1 MLHLVDTVIHFYSF
15 SKVVTFFNRL
25 QKSSLV
31 LWKKITS
38 LAKFSIWIIMS
49 ISSNNYLTVY
59 HPCEVSFWSKLRC
72 LILWKNKL
80 IKFSTLAATLLWEEV
95 WSDENRRRLRRSED
109 WVDWHCVKSVQI
121 RSFLWCVFSR
131 IRIEY
136 GDTEYLSV
144 FNPNAGNYGPEK
156 TPYLVTLLSYFAV
169 SMILT

>member
-49 ISSNNYLTVY
+49 ISTNNCLPVY
-59 HPCEVSFWSKLRC
+59 HPCEVSLWSKLRC
-72 LILWKNKL
+72 RILWKNKL

-95 WSDENRRRLRRSED
+95 WSDENRRRLRRWED

-121 RSFLWCVFSR
+121 RSFLWSVFFR

-156 TPYLVTLLSYFAV
+156 TPYLDTLHTV
-169 SMILT
+169 WVD